1 MPRCPRLCSYSLI
14 FTTRT
19 IIQWA
24 ATIRLLLALL
34 NNTGS
39 LHPRLLQPVSHYGL
53 GLSVHSLLHFCQ
65 SYGGNSCTGSRH
77 HPRQPRHLNLLPT
90 SLAHCTAGVHFYR
103 SPTESDAAGSNIQK
117 AAARFKSDLGTRF
130 DNRFLP
136 GLDVQLC
143 AGVTEPGDARFQL
156 QAASYAEA
164 VVFAGL
170 FAFFA
175 VDGLVT
181 AAFYV
186 AKAVVLNGQVTV
198 IFDDFGAVIFRE
210 QVQVF
215 LGVDVDLLFVCLI
228 FKPQFVAA
236 LTFMGLGFQG
246 GAGFVFRQR
255 VRRCVGSVIGSAG
268 DDGLVRVAVEEGD
281 NHFVADSGQGHEA
294 ILAASPALADS

>member
-90 SLAHCTAGVHFYR
+90 SLARCTAGVHFYR
-103 SPTESDAAGSNIQK
+103 SPTESNAAGINFQK

-136 GLDVQLC
+136 GLDMQFC
-143 AGVTEPGDARFQL
+143 AGITEPGGAHFQV
-156 QAASYAEA
+156 QGAGYAEA
-164 VVFAGL
+164 VVFASL

-175 VDGLVT
+175 VDGLVF

-215 LGVDVDLLFVCLI
+215 LGVDVDLFFVCLI
-228 FKPQFVAA
+228 FKPQLVTA
-236 LTFMGLGFQG
+236 LALVGLGFQG

-255 VRRCVGSVIGSAG
+255 VGRRVSRMISAAS
-268 DDGLVRVAVEEGD
+268 DDGLIRVAIEEGD
-281 NHFVADSGQGHEA
+281 NDFVADSGQ
-294 ILAASPALADS
+294 S